1 MNRFI
6 GVSPCKVLLGVAL
19 GPEPVGFHAGHYGG
33 AAMESIEISGI
44 TYLTHP
50 SYAPSNQAGGTS
62 FVSVFPIIN
71 IEAHA

>member
-1 MNRFI
+1 
-6 GVSPCKVLLGVAL
+6 V

-44 TYLTHP
+44 TYVTRA
-50 SYAPSNQAGGTS
+50 SYASSNQAGGIS